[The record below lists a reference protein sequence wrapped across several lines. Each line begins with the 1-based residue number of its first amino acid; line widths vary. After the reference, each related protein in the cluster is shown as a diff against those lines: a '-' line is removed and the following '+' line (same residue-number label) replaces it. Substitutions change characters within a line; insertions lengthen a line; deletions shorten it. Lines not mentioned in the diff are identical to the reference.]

1 LVVHDMPLVV
11 RHDGVVVTA
20 AGLRQCRIFAAP
32 HGLAEV
38 FNPGVR
44 SSLRVSRVHGAFGKM
59 SKEESPRSPPTKKG
73 KFQEDAGRKIIPY
86 VKTWALITL
95 HNDFANLHPKQML

>member
-1 LVVHDMPLVV
+1 LLAFTIEDEETRYTHKAMERNKNRPMTFPSVSVAESFKLLV
-11 RHDGVVVTA
+11 G
-20 AGLRQCRIFAAP
+20 
-32 HGLAEV
+32 
-38 FNPGVR
+38 
-44 SSLRVSRVHGAFGKM
+44 VSRVHGAFGKM